1 MSRNADNPPIRT
13 CVGCGERAARGG
25 MLRMRADSSGELLMV
40 LGREVSG
47 RTAYLHA
54 REDCVRALGRSK
66 RLFRSLRKQVAA
78 SARERFVELALRTL
92 SQEQAGLRELT
103 VG

>member
-1 MSRNADNPPIRT
+1 MIRDAQNPPIRT
-13 CVGCGERAARGG
+13 CVGCGASAPRSG
-25 MLRMRADSSGELLMV
+25 MLRLQADSLGELRLV
-40 LGREVSG
+40 SGREVAG

-66 RLFRSLRKQVAA
+66 RLFRSLRKQVATT
-78 SARERFVELALRTL
+78 ARERFVELALRTL
-92 SQEQAGLRELT
+92 SQERTGLRELT